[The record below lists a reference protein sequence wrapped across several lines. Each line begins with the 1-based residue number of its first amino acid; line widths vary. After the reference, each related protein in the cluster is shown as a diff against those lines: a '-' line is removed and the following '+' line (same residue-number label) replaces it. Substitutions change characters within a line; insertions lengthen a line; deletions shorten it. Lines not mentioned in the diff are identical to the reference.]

1 MVTGKWPAKDESSRK
16 QCSVH
21 RCDDY
26 LRAMTLTSLNPDFD
40 DWPISSSFF
49 FSFSI
54 FIGSLKWNFS
64 LFGQHLGIC
73 AHNI

>member
-49 FSFSI
+49 FFETRVH
-54 FIGSLKWNFS
+54 FLFS
-64 LFGQHLGIC
+64 LRSLYFELV
-73 AHNI
+73 